1 VSALTT
7 TARLPL
13 VPDYL
18 QARLTPL
25 PHRTDFSRS
34 VPQPIKIEPGTRIYS
49 GADSKVKPIGFGEGA
64 GIIRAAE
71 ARSAALLKAAEKRM
85 GPGFGPLQPPV
96 FDNWQQR
103 QGISSYQ
110 TASRLR

>member
-1 VSALTT
+1 MSSLTT
-7 TARLPL
+7 TGRLPL

-25 PHRTDFSRS
+25 PHRTDPSRS
-34 VPQPIKIEPGTRIYS
+34 VPQSIKIEPGTRIIS
-49 GADSKVKPIGFGEGA
+49 GADIKLKPIGFGEGA
-64 GIIRAAE
+64 AIIRAAE
-71 ARSAALLKAAEKRM
+71 ARSLALLKASEKLLT
-85 GPGFGPLQPPV
+85 PGFGPLQPPV

-110 TASRLR
+110 AASRLR